1 MGGKRYLIVNAD
13 DFGMSHG
20 VNRGIIKTH
29 ECGITTSASLMVCRP
44 AAAEAASYG
53 RRQGNFSLGIH
64 FDLGEWVYRAGKW
77 LPNYQRV
84 NINDAKAVEKEVAS
98 QLAIFFKLVG
108 SSPTHLDSHQHV
120 HRREP
125 VRSILLRLANKFKI
139 PLRSYNHKVQYCGNF
154 YGQTGQ
160 GLPLPGVLSE
170 PGLLT
175 ILKAIASGYTELS
188 CHPGEAHDVQTDYR
202 TERLQEVGILCN
214 PQVRK
219 DLTALNIQLCSFSTM
234 GA

>member
-1 MGGKRYLIVNAD
+1 
-13 DFGMSHG
+13 
-20 VNRGIIKTH
+20 
-29 ECGITTSASLMVCRP
+29 
-44 AAAEAASYG
+44 
-53 RRQGNFSLGIH
+53 
-64 FDLGEWVYRAGKW
+64 
-77 LPNYQRV
+77 
-84 NINDAKAVEKEVAS
+84 
-98 QLAIFFKLVG
+98 
-108 SSPTHLDSHQHV
+108 
-120 HRREP
+120 
-125 VRSILLRLANKFKI
+125 
-139 PLRSYNHKVQYCGNF
+139 
-154 YGQTGQ
+154 GQ

-188 CHPGEAHDVQTDYR
+188 CHPGEAYDVQTDYR